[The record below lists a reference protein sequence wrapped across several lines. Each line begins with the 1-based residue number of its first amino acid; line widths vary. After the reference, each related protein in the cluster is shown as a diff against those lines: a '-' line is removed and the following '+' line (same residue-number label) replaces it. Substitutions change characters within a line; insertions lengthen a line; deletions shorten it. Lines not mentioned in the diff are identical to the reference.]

1 MEKDLPAM
9 STKPNQ
15 SGVAIPGGVPLTGNG
30 IAYAWVIVAVCTLI
44 LFGAQ
49 GIARFGYTVVLPAM
63 QKSLQM
69 NNMMAGMLATANLVG
84 YLALSVIGGALAA
97 HFGPRKVIATGV
109 AVAGVGMLLT
119 GTAGSF
125 VEAALW
131 RGLTGIGSGATI
143 VSAMAV
149 TSAWFPPQRR
159 GLAAG
164 IVVSGASLGM
174 IIIGP
179 VAPQLM
185 KAYGDGGWRFC
196 WYIFGVVTLGIALCA
211 ALFLRNN
218 PASAQSSAA
227 SGAKGGGLQW
237 GRVYRSGSV
246 WHLGLVYVAYG
257 FSYIIYMTFFV
268 KRLMADG
275 GYTKEA
281 AGQLFMTMGW
291 CSIFCGMIWG
301 AVSDRVG
308 RKYALMTVYL
318 LHAAAFAMFALWPTP
333 LGFTLSAVIFGFSAW
348 SIPAI
353 MAAACGDVL
362 GPRMAPAAL
371 GFITLFFGLGQAV
384 GPSVAG
390 AMADATGSFV
400 QPLLLASG
408 IALVGAVGAAT
419 LRPVKVD
426 DSMQ

>member
-1 MEKDLPAM
+1 MNPNA
-9 STKPNQ
+9 NQ
-15 SGVAIPGGVPLTGNG
+15 SGAAEVAIEGGAPLAANG
-30 IAYAWVIVAVCTLI
+30 LGYAWVIVALGALI

-63 QKSLQM
+63 QKSLGM
-69 NNMMAGMLATANLVG
+69 NNTMAGMLATANLVG

-97 HFGPRKVIATGV
+97 KFGARRVIATGV
-109 AVAGVGMLLT
+109 AVAGIGMLCT

-125 VEAALW
+125 FEAALW

-149 TSAWFPPQRR
+149 TSAWFPPKRR

-164 IVVSGASLGM
+164 IVVSGSSLGM
-174 IIIGP
+174 IVIGP

-185 KAYGDGGWRFC
+185 KAYGEGGWRFC
-196 WYIFGVVTLGIALCA
+196 WYIFGAVTLGIALLA
-211 ALFLRNN
+211 GMFLRNS
-218 PASAQSSAA
+218 PASRGSASAA
-227 SGAKGGGLQW
+227 KSGGLDW
-237 GRVYRSGSV
+237 GRVYRSASV

-301 AVSDRVG
+301 AVSDRIG
-308 RKYALMTVYL
+308 RRYALMLVYL
-318 LHAAAFAMFALWPTP
+318 AHTAAFAMFALWPTP
-333 LGFTLSAVIFGFSAW
+333 LGFTLSAVVFGFSAW

-362 GPRMAPAAL
+362 GPRLAPAAF
-371 GFITLFFGLGQAV
+371 GFITLFFGVGQAA

-390 AMADATGSFV
+390 AMADASGSFV
-400 QPLLLASG
+400 SPLLLASG
-408 IALVGAVGAAT
+408 IAFLGALGATT

-426 DSMQ
+426 ESAQ

>member
-1 MEKDLPAM
+1 MNPK
-9 STKPNQ
+9 SNQ
-15 SGVAIPGGVPLTGNG
+15 SQGGEVAIRGGVPLAENG
-30 IAYAWVIVAVCTLI
+30 AGYAWVIVGLGVLI

-49 GIARFGYTVVLPAM
+49 GIARFGYTVLLPGM
-63 QKSLQM
+63 QKSLHM
-69 NNMMAGMLATANLVG
+69 NNTMAGMLATANLVG

-97 HFGPRKVIATGV
+97 KFGARRVIAAGV
-109 AVAGVGMLLT
+109 AVAGIGMLCT

-125 VEAALW
+125 AEAALW
-131 RGLTGIGSGATI
+131 RGVTGLGSGATI

-149 TSAWFPPQRR
+149 TAAWFPPQRR
-159 GLAAG
+159 GFAAG
-164 IVVSGASLGM
+164 LVVGGSSIGM
-174 IIIGP
+174 IVIGP
-179 VAPQLM
+179 VTPLLM
-185 KAYGDGGWRFC
+185 KVYGDGGWRFC
-196 WYIFGVVTLGIALCA
+196 WYIFGAVTLGIALCA
-211 ALFLRNN
+211 ATFLRNSPASQG
-218 PASAQSSAA
+218 PASA
-227 SGAKGGGLQW
+227 GKGGGVQW
-237 GRVYRSGSV
+237 GKVYRSASV

-291 CSIFCGMIWG
+291 CSIFCGMLWG
-301 AVSDRVG
+301 AVSDRIG
-308 RKYALMTVYL
+308 RRYALILVYL
-318 LHAAAFAMFALWPTP
+318 AHTAAFAMFAVWPTP

-362 GPRMAPAAL
+362 GPRLAPAAF
-371 GFITLFFGLGQAV
+371 GFITLFFGVGQAL

-390 AMADATGSFV
+390 AMADASGSFV
-400 QPLLLASG
+400 SPLLLASG
-408 IALVGAVGAAT
+408 IALLGALGAAT

-426 DSMQ
+426 QTAQ